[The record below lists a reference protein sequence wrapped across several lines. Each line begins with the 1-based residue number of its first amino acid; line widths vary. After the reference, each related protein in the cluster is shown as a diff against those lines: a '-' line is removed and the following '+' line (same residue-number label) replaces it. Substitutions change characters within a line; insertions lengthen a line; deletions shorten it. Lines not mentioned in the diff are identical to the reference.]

1 MRTRRERSP
10 AGQILVGLAVIGIGF
25 VFLLDNLGWIDVDVS
40 FQFWPV
46 ILMMAGVLK
55 IMQSRSTN
63 GSILGGFLLL
73 FGALLLLKGM
83 GVLYISWRVVAPL
96 AMIGVGLM
104 VVFRS
109 SKRGQG
115 IDASGVS
122 LGKDGEGDTVSAMA
136 ILGACQRRSRTANF
150 RGGEV
155 TAMMGGCEIDLRE
168 CSMSGE
174 AVVNVFAMMGG
185 ITIKVPI
192 DWQVE
197 MEGVPILGGFEDKTV
212 VAKDGGKR
220 LVVRGYAIMGG
231 LEIRN

>member
-1 MRTRRERSP
+1 
-10 AGQILVGLAVIGIGF
+10 
-25 VFLLDNLGWIDVDVS
+25 
-40 FQFWPV
+40 
-46 ILMMAGVLK
+46 
-55 IMQSRSTN
+55 
-63 GSILGGFLLL
+63 
-73 FGALLLLKGM
+73 
-83 GVLYISWRVVAPL
+83 
-96 AMIGVGLM
+96 MIAVGLM

-109 SKRGQG
+109 AKQKRAAETPGLSFDK
-115 IDASGVS
+115 DAGST
-122 LGKDGEGDTVSAMA
+122 DTVNAMA
-136 ILGACQRRSRTANF
+136 ILGACQRRASSSNF

-155 TAMMGGCEIDLRE
+155 TALMGGCEIDLRE

-174 AVVNVFAMMGG
+174 AVITVFAMMGG

-212 VAKDGGKR
+212 VAKDHSKR